1 VAGWRAGGRAGA
13 SGYMS
18 MADAGSGKRSAP
30 PEPCKSSKRRPNR
43 ITEFSVPSNA
53 QCHLVSLLLALN
65 DTPVADS
72 ARSLRQS
79 AGISRD
85 TYLTAAER
93 WGLERSLK
101 VRAVVVPLHETTRG
115 QVSADYPDW
124 GQQYVVLRQSRP
136 NHMNPVVVNQRVRT
150 LSACELTSWANTH
163 GVELYTLGVQPEVTA
178 IIDLT

>member
-1 VAGWRAGGRAGA
+1 
-13 SGYMS
+13 

-30 PEPCKSSKRRPNR
+30 PEPYKSSKRRPNR
-43 ITEFSVPSNA
+43 ITEVSVPSNA

-65 DTPVADS
+65 DTPVADIENQLDSCADS

-85 TYLTAAER
+85 TYLTAEER

-163 GVELYTLGVQPEVTA
+163 GVELYTLGVQPEVTSM
-178 IIDLT
+178 IDLT